1 VTRVR
6 PQSATRRPG
15 RRGRVSLL
23 VLAIVVAGAAVYLP
37 LRSGSPAALRIVAY
51 RGPMP
56 RFTVPSGYHIT
67 FDVTVRGHRHT
78 EELFIRRPFASY
90 EEATSG
96 GRPYLVTA
104 MRLGEQ
110 VFRSK
115 AGPATLIHTTLAPSR
130 RDIRLDAV
138 VRYATNANRLR
149 LIGRAQIRGETCF
162 VFRSAAPLSSGP
174 LAPIPKRSFVDSCID
189 GRGLLV
195 YERTT
200 SDGKVVSERRATRI
214 ALGGSSTGYSLHGDA
229 IPTNKGG
236 GAMRALT
243 MDSRPSSGP
252 FWDIAKPP
260 AGFRHTGRYVV
271 IPSQPQAYA
280 DANAFSPNAAG
291 LPGSLVVSI
300 DDVYVRG
307 SDALVI
313 EQGSTVNDAKF
324 DAPSGGEDVDL
335 GKVLGHGQLLAS
347 ASASEVVA
355 EPHDGKR
362 FVRVIGTLT
371 PDELTAVARQMTLQ
385 PPGMLRPAS

>member
-1 VTRVR
+1 
-6 PQSATRRPG
+6 
-15 RRGRVSLL
+15 
-23 VLAIVVAGAAVYLP
+23 
-37 LRSGSPAALRIVAY
+37 
-51 RGPMP
+51 
-56 RFTVPSGYHIT
+56 
-67 FDVTVRGHRHT
+67 
-78 EELFIRRPFASY
+78 
-90 EEATSG
+90 
-96 GRPYLVTA
+96 

-110 VFRSK
+110 VFRSN
-115 AGPATLIHTTLAPSR
+115 AGTATLVHTTLAPSR

-138 VRYATNANRLR
+138 ARYATKTNRLR
-149 LIGRAQIRGETCF
+149 LIGRARVRGEACF
-162 VFRSAAPLSSGP
+162 VFRSAAALNSGP

-189 GRGLLV
+189 RRGLLL

-214 ALGGSSTGYSLHGDA
+214 ALGGSSPGYSLQGDA

-236 GAMRALT
+236 GAMRALA

-252 FWDIAKPP
+252 FWDMAKPP

-280 DANAFSPNAAG
+280 DPNAFVNAAG

-307 SDALVI
+307 PNAIVI

-324 DAPSGGEDVDL
+324 APASGGQDVDL
-335 GKVLGHGQLLAS
+335 GAVLGRGQLLLS

-355 EPHDGKR
+355 EPHDGTR
-362 FVRVIGTLT
+362 FVRVVGTLP
-371 PDELTAVARQMTLQ
+371 PDELIVIARQMTLQ
-385 PPGMLRPAS
+385 PPGTMRPLS

>member
-1 VTRVR
+1 
-6 PQSATRRPG
+6 
-15 RRGRVSLL
+15 VSLL
-23 VLAIVVAGAAVYLP
+23 VLAVVVAGVAVYLP
-37 LRSGSPAALRIVAY
+37 LRSSRPGAVRIVAY

-67 FDVTVRGHRHT
+67 FDVTVRGRRHT
-78 EELFIRRPFASY
+78 EELFIHRPFASY
-90 EEATSG
+90 EEAISG
-96 GRPYLVTA
+96 GKPYLVTA

-110 VFRSK
+110 VFRAN
-115 AGPATLIHTTLAPSR
+115 AGTATLIHTALSPSR

-138 VRYATNANRLR
+138 ARYAAKANRLR
-149 LIGRAQIRGETCF
+149 LIGRARVRGETCF
-162 VFRSAAPLSSGP
+162 VFRSAAALSSGP

-189 GRGLLV
+189 SRGLLV

-200 SDGKVVSERRATRI
+200 SDGKVVSERRATGI
-214 ALGGSSTGYSLHGDA
+214 ALGGSSPGYSLQGDA

-243 MDSRPSSGP
+243 MDSRLSSGP

-280 DANAFSPNAAG
+280 DTSAFSMNAAG

-324 DAPSGGEDVDL
+324 TAPLGGEDIDL
-335 GKVLGHGQLLAS
+335 GEVLGHGQLLAS

-355 EPHDGKR
+355 EPHDGTR
-362 FVRVIGTLT
+362 FVRVIGTLP
-371 PDELTAVARQMTLQ
+371 PDELIAIARQMTLQ
-385 PPGMLRPAS
+385 PPGTMRRAS